1 MDEPYRRPHSSLLAT
16 EFPRAIGEWQALA
29 CSLPYLCSLPRGDGH
44 CVLVLPGFTGDDP
57 STATLRWF
65 LTERGYHAP
74 PWRLGRNLG
83 PTDHILDGMATLVE
97 RLTSGGARISVIG
110 WSLGGIFARELGRTY
125 PDAIRSIITL
135 GSPFRLTSADRDK
148 SVASAAYEAM
158 SALHNRERAEAM
170 RVRDED
176 RAALTV
182 PVSSI
187 FSRTD
192 GVVPWASCIDAR
204 GGMCESIEV
213 PGSHTGLGHNPV
225 ALFVI
230 ADRLAQPDGRWEPY
244 RVSPCL
250 SSLVRL
256 WPTPPSVAA
265 AVA

>member
-1 MDEPYRRPHSSLLAT
+1 MDDPFRRPHSSLLAS

-44 CVLVLPGFTGDDP
+44 CVLVLPGFMGGDP

-83 PTDHILDGMATLVE
+83 PTDHILDGMAALVE
-97 RLTSGGARISVIG
+97 RLTRGGARLSIIG

-125 PDAIRSIITL
+125 PDAVRSIITL
-135 GSPFRLTSADRDK
+135 GSPFRLTSGDRDK
-148 SVASAAYEAM
+148 TYASDAYEALA
-158 SALHNRERAEAM
+158 ALHNRERAEAM
-170 RVRDED
+170 RVPEED
-176 RAALTV
+176 RPAMTV

-192 GVVPWASCIDAR
+192 GVVPWASCIHAR
-204 GGMCESIEV
+204 GDNCENIEV
-213 PGSHTGLGHNPV
+213 PGSHSGFGHNPV

-230 ADRLAQPDGRWEPY
+230 ADRLAQPDGQWEPY
-244 RVSPCL
+244 KATPCL
-250 SSLVRL
+250 SPLVRI
-256 WPTPPSVAA
+256 WQTPPPVAA
-265 AVA
+265 AVV